1 MRTLMIPVVAMA
13 LSVSPVALAQ
23 SQQSGGQQSG
33 KPQGSAQQS
42 GSQQDM
48 TRSYKEVE
56 NSLKQAGIQDVQVL
70 NASYLVSAV
79 TKQGEQVTFVVDPAA
94 AMAASGSG
102 GGSGSGSGSGGQG
115 GSSGQQQA
123 GNQQPGSQQGASAQA
138 GGGQQASLAS
148 QQQVRTALTKAGF
161 QNVQILD
168 ATYLARGKTQNGDQ
182 ITMMIDP
189 SATTGSSEASNGS
202 SSSQQSGGQK
212 Q

>member
-1 MRTLMIPVVAMA
+1 MRTLIIPVVAMA

-23 SQQSGGQQSG
+23 SQKSGG
-33 KPQGSAQQS
+33 
-42 GSQQDM
+42 QQDM

-94 AMAASGSG
+94 AMGASGSG
-102 GGSGSGSGSGGQG
+102 GGSQG
-115 GSSGQQQA
+115 GSSGQQQS
-123 GNQQPGSQQGASAQA
+123 GNQQPGNQQGASAQA
-138 GGGQQASLAS
+138 GGGQQAPLAS

-168 ATYLARGKTQNGDQ
+168 ATYLARGTTQNGDQ

-189 SATTGSSEASNGS
+189 SATTGSSEASSGNS
-202 SSSQQSGGQK
+202 SPQQSGGQK

>member
-1 MRTLMIPVVAMA
+1 MIPAVAMA
-13 LSVSPVALAQ
+13 LSVSPVAFAQ
-23 SQQSGGQQSG
+23 TQQGGGQQTG
-33 KPQGSAQQS
+33 KPQTSAQQTT
-42 GSQQDM
+42 
-48 TRSYKEVE
+48 TRSYKDVE

-94 AMAASGSG
+94 TMAASGS
-102 GGSGSGSGSGGQG
+102 SGGKQDG
-115 GSSGQQQA
+115 ASGQQQA
-123 GNQQPGSQQGASAQA
+123 GDQQP
-138 GGGQQASLAS
+138 SLAG
-148 QQQVRTALTKAGF
+148 QQQVRDSLTKAGF
-161 QNVQILD
+161 QSVQILD

-189 SATTGSSEASNGS
+189 SATTGEASSGG

>member
-1 MRTLMIPVVAMA
+1 MIPAVAMA
-13 LSVSPVALAQ
+13 LSVSPVAFAQ
-23 SQQSGGQQSG
+23 TQQGGGQQTGKPQTSDQQSGGQQ
-33 KPQGSAQQS
+33 PT
-42 GSQQDM
+42 

-94 AMAASGSG
+94 TMGASGSS
-102 GGSGSGSGSGGQG
+102 GGSQG

-123 GNQQPGSQQGASAQA
+123 GSQGGSSGQQQA
-138 GGGQQASLAS
+138 GGQQAALAS
-148 QQQVRTALTKAGF
+148 QKQVRDSLTKAGF
-161 QNVQILD
+161 QSVQILD

-189 SATTGSSEASNGS
+189 SAMTGEASSGG

>member
-1 MRTLMIPVVAMA
+1 MRTLMIPAVAMA

-23 SQQSGGQQSG
+23 SQQNGSQQSG

-42 GSQQDM
+42 GSQQEM

-94 AMAASGSG
+94 AMAT
-102 GGSGSGSGSGGQG
+102 SGSGSGGQG
-115 GSSGQQQA
+115 GSSGQQQS
-123 GNQQPGSQQGASAQA
+123 GNQQSGNQQGATAQM

-161 QNVQILD
+161 QSVQILD

-189 SATTGSSEASNGS
+189 SAITGSSEASSGG

>member
-1 MRTLMIPVVAMA
+1 MLKLMIPAMAVA

-23 SQQSGGQQSG
+23 TQQGGSQQTGKPQSSAQQSGGQQ
-33 KPQGSAQQS
+33 AT
-42 GSQQDM
+42 

-56 NSLKQAGIQDVQVL
+56 DSLKQAGIQNVQVL

-94 AMAASGSG
+94 TMGASGSS
-102 GGSGSGSGSGGQG
+102 GGSQG

-123 GNQQPGSQQGASAQA
+123 GKQGSSSGQQQGGNQQAA
-138 GGGQQASLAS
+138 LAN
-148 QQQVRTALTKAGF
+148 QKQVRDSLTKAGF
-161 QNVQILD
+161 QSVQILD
-168 ATYLARGKTQNGDQ
+168 ATYLARGKTQSGDQ

-189 SATTGSSEASNGS
+189 SAMTGEASSGG

>member
-1 MRTLMIPVVAMA
+1 MIPAVAMA
-13 LSVSPVALAQ
+13 LSVSPVAFAQ
-23 SQQSGGQQSG
+23 TQQGGGQQTG
-33 KPQGSAQQS
+33 KPQTSDQQTT
-42 GSQQDM
+42 
-48 TRSYKEVE
+48 TRSYKDVE

-94 AMAASGSG
+94 TMAASGS
-102 GGSGSGSGSGGQG
+102 SGGNQG
-115 GSSGQQQA
+115 GSSGQQQG
-123 GNQQPGSQQGASAQA
+123 GNQQAALA
-138 GGGQQASLAS
+138 GQK
-148 QQQVRTALTKAGF
+148 QVRDSLTKAGF
-161 QNVQILD
+161 QSVQILD

-189 SATTGSSEASNGS
+189 SATTGEASSGG

>member
-1 MRTLMIPVVAMA
+1 MIPAVAMA
-13 LSVSPVALAQ
+13 LSVSPVAFAQ
-23 SQQSGGQQSG
+23 TQQGGGQQTG
-33 KPQGSAQQS
+33 KPQTSAQQGS
-42 GSQQDM
+42 SQQTT
-48 TRSYKEVE
+48 TRSYKDVE

-94 AMAASGSG
+94 TMGASGS
-102 GGSGSGSGSGGQG
+102 SGGNQG
-115 GSSGQQQA
+115 GSSGQQQG
-123 GNQQPGSQQGASAQA
+123 GNQQAALA
-138 GGGQQASLAS
+138 GQK
-148 QQQVRTALTKAGF
+148 QVRDSLTKAGF
-161 QNVQILD
+161 QSVQILD

-189 SATTGSSEASNGS
+189 SAMTGEASSGG

>member
-1 MRTLMIPVVAMA
+1 MRKLMIPAVAMA
-13 LSVSPVALAQ
+13 LSVSPVAFAQ
-23 SQQSGGQQSG
+23 TQQGGGQQTD
-33 KPQGSAQQS
+33 KPQTSAQQTT
-42 GSQQDM
+42 
-48 TRSYKEVE
+48 TRSYKDVE

-94 AMAASGSG
+94 TMGASGS
-102 GGSGSGSGSGGQG
+102 SGGNQA
-115 GSSGQQQA
+115 GSSGQQQG
-123 GNQQPGSQQGASAQA
+123 GNQQAT
-138 GGGQQASLAS
+138 QQATLAS
-148 QQQVRTALTKAGF
+148 QKQVRESLTKAGF
-161 QNVQILD
+161 QSVQILD

-189 SATTGSSEASNGS
+189 SATTGEASSGG